1 LFSPKEKEL
10 VTENDEPVDPKKWT
24 RNDVIKYLQCKK
36 KEIEINED
44 TIKIIKREKFSGL
57 GFLALTKEDKL
68 IQYCKMPFGA
78 AITIVE
84 LAKELKEL
92 KNFFV

>member
-1 LFSPKEKEL
+1 MKSFLL
-10 VTENDEPVDPKKWT
+10 IL
-24 RNDVIKYLQCKK
+24 RNGLEMMLSNIYNARKK
-36 KEIEINED
+36 KLKLMRD

-84 LAKELKEL
+84 LAKELK
-92 KNFFV
+92 KIF